1 MTKEDKLTAAIK
13 PETADLL
20 KFAFKLADLSG
31 TEILPHFRNLHG
43 VEDKSG
49 SGYFDPVTAA
59 DRSAEQVIRN
69 EIAAHWPDHD
79 VIGEEFGGETTDA
92 EYCWLID
99 PIDGTRPF
107 VLGLPVWGTLIGLL
121 RNGVPVLGLMN
132 QPFTKERFW
141 ASQEGAF
148 SNGPMGE
155 QRIATRSC
163 DSLDQAVVSSTHPDM
178 FACDRDREKF
188 EILSAKARMRWFGGD
203 CYGYCLLASGQIDL
217 IAESGL
223 SAYDI
228 VPLVPIVEAAGG
240 RITTWQ
246 GGPVTDGGSVLASGD
261 PKLHDEALNILTG

>member
-1 MTKEDKLTAAIK
+1 MTKDDCVTAENQSEAG
-13 PETADLL
+13 AFLA
-20 KFAFKLADLSG
+20 FAHRLADRSG
-31 TEILPHFRNLHG
+31 AAILPHFRNLHR

-59 DRSAEQVIRN
+59 DRAAEQVIR
-69 EIAAHWPDHD
+69 EELAAAWPDHD
-79 VIGEEFGGETTDA
+79 VVGEEFGGDATGA

-121 RNGVPVLGLMN
+121 RHGTPFLGLMD
-132 QPFTKERFW
+132 QPFTGERFW
-141 ASQEGAF
+141 AGPDGAF
-148 SNGPMGE
+148 SRGPMGE
-155 QRIATRSC
+155 KPLTTRSC
-163 DSLDQAVVSSTHPDM
+163 SSLSDAVISSTHPDM
-178 FACDRDREKF
+178 FANDNDRERF
-188 EILSAKARMRWFGGD
+188 DALSKTARMRWFGGD
-203 CYGYCLLASGQIDL
+203 CYGYCLLASGHIDI

-246 GGPVTDGGSVLASGD
+246 GGPVSDGGSVLACGD
-261 PKLHDEALNILTG
+261 PRLHGAALEILAG

>member
-1 MTKEDKLTAAIK
+1 MAKDYGVTVEDHS
-13 PETADLL
+13 ETDAFLA
-20 KFAFKLADLSG
+20 FAHRLADLSG
-31 TEILPHFRNLHG
+31 AAILPHFRNLHG

-59 DRSAEQVIRN
+59 DRSAEQVIR
-69 EIAAHWPDHD
+69 AQVAQQWPDHD
-79 VIGEEFGGETTDA
+79 VIGEEFGGEMTGA

-121 RNGVPVLGLMN
+121 RNGVPTLGLMN

-141 ASQEGAF
+141 ATQKGAF
-148 SNGPMGE
+148 SDGPKGQ
-155 QRIATRSC
+155 QRIETRAC
-163 DSLDQAVVSSTHPDM
+163 NSLGQAVVSSTHPDM
-178 FACDRDREKF
+178 FASDQDRGKF
-188 EILSAKARMRWFGGD
+188 ETLSAKARMRWFGGD

-223 SAYDI
+223 STYDI

-261 PKLHDEALNILTG
+261 PKLHDAALKILAS

>member
-1 MTKEDKLTAAIK
+1 MKDANVTVDNHPEAEALLT
-13 PETADLL
+13 
-20 KFAFKLADLSG
+20 FAHGLADRSG
-31 TEILPHFRNLHG
+31 AVILPHFRNLQG

-59 DRSAEQVIRN
+59 DRAAEQVIRS
-69 EIAAHWPDHD
+69 EVAANWPNHD
-79 VIGEEFGGETTDA
+79 VVGEEFGGEATGA

-121 RNGVPVLGLMN
+121 RHGTPYLGLMD
-132 QPFTKERFW
+132 QPFTGERFW
-141 ASQEGAF
+141 AGPGGAF
-148 SNGPMGE
+148 TKGPMGE
-155 QRIATRSC
+155 KRLATRSC
-163 DSLDQAVVSSTHPDM
+163 NSLADAVVSSTHPDM
-178 FACDRDREKF
+178 FANDADRAKF
-188 EILSAKARMRWFGGD
+188 ETLSAKARMRWFGGD
-203 CYGYCLLASGQIDL
+203 CYGYCLLASGQIDI

-246 GGPVTDGGSVLASGD
+246 GGPVTDGGSVLACGD
-261 PKLHDEALNILTG
+261 PGLHDAALKILND